1 MVTISYIFSIYLSL
15 QLTKNNQILDFA
27 TSEEEIGHPFMI
39 PEDIAIDEETL
50 YSVLKKSAI
59 DANVNVFR
67 SARYHRP
74 DEKIE
79 YIKYLLL
86 TGESKLFNYVQLK
99 EGKFPNPD
107 DADYILTSSIQDHKK
122 RIGVL
127 KELSSEL
134 HTTIRPLEDSFAVLS
149 SSGRYFIETDD
160 NENVS
165 RFLDTITTHL
175 NTYIMNDTNR
185 ENNLIVSS
193 DLQPNQA
200 FISYNNE
207 MIILH
212 DLSLLET
219 SRNIIL
225 AITCLLFI
233 YYLFSQTKPLGVMKM
248 HGVSIGGIW
257 WRLIG
262 KLIVYTFIA
271 TMLGF
276 IIFAFL
282 SKLPLTDW
290 FISLISLVALSL
302 LYIIASIISL
312 IILSKFTISDMVKKK
327 KSTKPILIIN
337 WIAKVIIGISIIF
350 ISLDLFFHYNILKE
364 DINRFQEVSE
374 QGKEWKKVADKYGVF
389 QSYIGYS
396 TAHNYE
402 ELENELQKEDA
413 SLNRL
418 YKKLN
423 EMGSMVIDASE
434 YEQQNLALNQGSSGI
449 SSMIVNVNYLSAYP
463 LLDSNGNPLHITE
476 NEKDW
481 LILVPEQYKHEEEE
495 IINYFKSTSD
505 FYLPTDKDSDIQ
517 LLWIKSGQR
526 AFSMNPHVFPLE
538 DNYVQDP
545 VIHVKTTSNDL
556 NLYRGGIRGNGLGD
570 PMKVALLNGNPQAT
584 FQELFPLLESLNLSL
599 NSKISSIDNFI
610 TERIMSQKS
619 YLRYNVVAL
628 VCLFLLFTIVSIQNL
643 VIQFHNQSKKFV
655 LYSLFGISITRSYL
669 PTITRVVITYFMIVS
684 LAVFANHKRLLT
696 SDNLIPSLLDS
707 TFLWIIFIILLIELT
722 TTIISLVV
730 IEKRNKITIIKSGL

>member
-99 EGKFPNPD
+99 EGKFPNSD

>member
-1 MVTISYIFSIYLSL
+1 MVTISYIFSTYLSL

-185 ENNLIVSS
+185 ENNFIVSS

-628 VCLFLLFTIVSIQNL
+628 VCLFFTIYDCQ
-643 VIQFHNQSKKFV
+643 
-655 LYSLFGISITRSYL
+655 YT
-669 PTITRVVITYFMIVS
+669 
-684 LAVFANHKRLLT
+684 
-696 SDNLIPSLLDS
+696 
-707 TFLWIIFIILLIELT
+707 
-722 TTIISLVV
+722 
-730 IEKRNKITIIKSGL
+730 KSSHSVP